1 MLQTSHQSLD
11 MAASGIE
18 TLATTQTNQADQY
31 DHSIN
36 LIDTT
41 KPRVDKGSS
50 DGSPESSGASLTR
63 RWTRGTLRKELAKR
77 KYARWQQDRSNLEE
91 EAGPTDSHGNQ
102 ATGELSKGFLKNA
115 QDNEGQQDRR
125 GQRIQSESK
134 EEKPPKQHETQGSA
148 IDILYENQRGW
159 FLFGMPLYSAN
170 SLLNLDPAAWQT
182 STFHDSPVNITNA
195 QVPDPSWEWAWKTW
209 YVDMSHDVDE
219 EGWEYSFSFQS
230 RFAWHGSHPWFHSFA
245 RRRRWLRKRVKVR
258 SSRIAGG
265 KEGLKE
271 SHRLNADYFTIHGA
285 KRDKSPDSSA
295 ERTSANRSS
304 FMGYDGHDSDS
315 EEDLHDIPNVL
326 ALLAVLKKATVDR
339 EKIVAVRTFL
349 AQGGDEL
356 HYLARN
362 INEVMGLLIYQTS
375 RQQLYSHISEALD
388 NARNDQAFGNEKGDA
403 EQDAKE
409 RQIENLSR
417 AAEASRAYLDGLEY
431 WKDASTKQKLG
442 KSSLT
447 VEPAFGKDDVDWP
460 EETKAH
466 IEEENATNE
475 IRGIPDDADTDFA
488 PSLLRTAQGQAD
500 ESARGSVD
508 KGKGRAEE

>member
-1 MLQTSHQSLD
+1 

-18 TLATTQTNQADQY
+18 TLSSSQTNQADQY
-31 DHSIN
+31 DHPIN
-36 LIDTT
+36 LVDST
-41 KPRVDKGSS
+41 KPKVDKGYSEAL
-50 DGSPESSGASLTR
+50 PESSGASLTR
-63 RWTRGTLRKELAKR
+63 RWTRGTLRKELAQR

-91 EAGPTDSHGNQ
+91 DAEPADPHGNQ
-102 ATGELSKGFLKNA
+102 AAGDESKFSSERAQGKEGQKKGLSKK
-115 QDNEGQQDRR
+115 
-125 GQRIQSESK
+125 IQAKSEQ
-134 EEKPPKQHETQGSA
+134 EKPPKQHENQDSA

-258 SSRIAGG
+258 SSRITEG
-265 KEGLKE
+265 KGGLKD

-285 KRDKSPDSSA
+285 KRDRSPNSSA
-295 ERTSANRSS
+295 ERASANRSS
-304 FMGYDGHDSDS
+304 FMGYDGQDSDS
-315 EEDLHDIPNVL
+315 EEDLHDIPNL
-326 ALLAVLKKATVDR
+326 LTLLAVLKKATVDR

-349 AQGGDEL
+349 AQGGEEL
-356 HYLARN
+356 HYLSEN
-362 INEVMGLLIYQTS
+362 MDEIMGLLIYQTS
-375 RQQLYSHISEALD
+375 RQQLYRHISEALD
-388 NARNDQAFGNEKGDA
+388 NASEDQVSGNEKEDA
-403 EQDAKE
+403 EQEAKE
-409 RQIENLSR
+409 RQIDNLSR
-417 AAEASRAYLDGLEY
+417 AADASRAYLDGLEY
-431 WKDASTKQKLG
+431 WKDASMKQKLG

-466 IEEENATNE
+466 IEEEKATNE

-488 PSLLRTAQGQAD
+488 PSLLRTAQGQA
-500 ESARGSVD
+500 EGSARGSLD
-508 KGKGRAEE
+508 KGKRKAEE

>member
-1 MLQTSHQSLD
+1 
-11 MAASGIE
+11 MAASGIKA
-18 TLATTQTNQADQY
+18 LSKTQTNQAVQY
-31 DHSIN
+31 DHPIS

-41 KPRVDKGSS
+41 KPKVDKSS
-50 DGSPESSGASLTR
+50 SEAFPESSGASLTR
-63 RWTRGTLRKELAKR
+63 RWTRGTLRQELAKR

-91 EAGPTDSHGNQ
+91 DTEPADAGGDEDAGDKAKSIAKELQDKEGRGNR
-102 ATGELSKGFLKNA
+102 LSKKLHTKA
-115 QDNEGQQDRR
+115 K
-125 GQRIQSESK
+125 K
-134 EEKPPKQHETQGSA
+134 EQGPKQTGARSSA

-245 RRRRWLRKRVKVR
+245 RRRRWLRKRVKVH
-258 SSRIAGG
+258 STGITDSR
-265 KEGLKE
+265 

-285 KRDKSPDSSA
+285 KRDRSPNSSA
-295 ERTSANRSS
+295 EKTSANRSS
-304 FMGYDGHDSDS
+304 FMGYDGQESDS
-315 EEDLHDIPNVL
+315 EDDLHDIPNVL
-326 ALLAVLKKATVDR
+326 ALLSVLKKATVDR
-339 EKIVAVRTFL
+339 EKILAVRTFL

-356 HYLARN
+356 HYLSEN
-362 INEVMGLLIYQTS
+362 MNEVMGLLIYQTS
-375 RQQLYSHISEALD
+375 RQQLYSYISEAL
-388 NARNDQAFGNEKGDA
+388 NIAREQHTSDKEKGIA

-409 RQIENLSR
+409 RKVDSLSR
-417 AAEASRAYLDGLEY
+417 AAEASRAYLEGLEY
-431 WKDASTKQKLG
+431 WKDAPTKQKLG

-447 VEPAFGKDDVDWP
+447 VEPAFGSDGVDWP

-466 IEEENATNE
+466 IEEENAENE
-475 IRGIPDDADTDFA
+475 IRGIPDNADTDFA
-488 PSLLRTAQGQAD
+488 PSLLRTAQGQSERMAG
-500 ESARGSVD
+500 GSLD
-508 KGKGRAEE
+508 KGKGRAQE